1 MLHIVRSELVRLRRR
16 SYVLGWLGLTAA
28 FAVITNLFVFQSAAE
43 GTRSGGPG
51 RRIAFPSLA
60 ELGQPGGLVAGVGAV
75 VSLLGVIS
83 LVFWALAT
91 TTDFTSGMVRLTA
104 QAEPR
109 RWRLVIGKA
118 LALLA
123 WTAAAATAAMAVTLA
138 VAWPFAAAFDISTA
152 AWGTDLVGH
161 VASTWLNLFLALAAW
176 GMIGMVVGML
186 TRSAGAAVGIGVGY
200 ALLFEP
206 LLGSFAS
213 GVADRLP
220 ASVLTAVASGGNANL
235 AYGAA
240 LALGAVYAAI
250 GLGAATTVF
259 ARRDI
264 SD

>member
-1 MLHIVRSELVRLRRR
+1 MSRIIRSELVRLKRR
-16 SYVLGWLGLTAA
+16 SFVLGWIGLTAVMA
-28 FAVITNLFVFQSAAE
+28 LITNLFVFQSASE
-43 GTRSGGPG
+43 GTRGGGPG
-51 RRIAFPSLA
+51 ADFPTLA
-60 ELGQPGGLVAGVGAV
+60 QLVQPGGLVAPIAAA

-91 TTDFTSGMVRLTA
+91 TGDFTSGVVRLTA

-109 RWRLVIGKA
+109 RWRLVVGKA
-118 LALLA
+118 IALLM
-123 WTAAAATAAMAVTLA
+123 WTVLAATVAMVVTLL
-138 VAWPFAAAFDISTA
+138 VAWPMAGAFDVSTA
-152 AWGTDLVGH
+152 AWSTDLVGN

-176 GMIGMVVGML
+176 GMLGLVVGML
-186 TRSAGAAVGIGVGY
+186 TRSSGAAIGIGVGY

-213 GVADRLP
+213 GVADKLP
-220 ASVLTAVASGGNANL
+220 ANVLSAVASGGNANL

-240 LALGAVYAAI
+240 LALGAGYAAL
-250 GLGAATTVF
+250 GLGAATATF